1 MRIFVAIVSGI
12 VLEVWGWFIFII
24 GVVNW
29 VYTLFVGKR
38 IRELAEL
45 SEIWNT
51 QMYTYFRYLTMVTN
65 KRPFPF
71 TSLTKNISKFR
82 K

>member
-1 MRIFVAIVSGI
+1 MAIVSGI